1 MDGIFKRIALI
12 FKIFI
17 LIAVAVIMKIV
28 YVQFINPTEVSA
40 SDIAYREEVIEATR
54 GDILSSDGRPLAT
67 SVPYYE
73 IRMDCLAPNKD
84 TFEKY
89 VDALSRE
96 LSEFFGNKSAARYK
110 SQLLKAR
117 RDTLRYERI
126 GNRLVDYSELEQI
139 KQFPILR
146 LGANRGGLIVNQKNR
161 RNNPY
166 GRLAYRTIGFINTQ
180 GVGVGIEGTCDY
192 YLKGTPG
199 RQIVQ
204 RVLGGEWIPVNG
216 AESVEPKDGY
226 DIQTTLDIEIQ
237 EVAEN
242 ALRKQLLKDAD
253 IEGATALVMEV
264 ETGAVR
270 AIVNMKKDGR
280 GGFDESYNYAIG
292 SASEPGSV
300 FKLVSLVCMLE
311 DGYVTLD
318 TPVNTENGMWRH
330 AGHVY
335 TDTHP
340 IGTVTVAK
348 ALEQSS
354 NVAFA
359 KLIYEHYADNESAF
373 VDRIQNM
380 KVGERFNLDIQG
392 EARAVIYSPE
402 DKMWS
407 NSTITS
413 MAIGYAVLVTPLHLL
428 TFYNAIAN
436 DGKMMKPYFIDSY
449 RLNGETVKK
458 FKPVEV
464 SGAICSKNTAR
475 TARAALRGV
484 VKNGTG
490 RGTNSPNFE
499 IAGKTGTSRI
509 SFGGKYGYQKNGYRR
524 YQASFAGFFP
534 ADDPKYSA
542 IVVLYSGQTKGNFY
556 GATWALP
563 AFREIAEY
571 IYSTSPEWKRELDG
585 SRAAAQDV
593 PSFSKGRADEQR
605 IILSELEIAGKKS
618 AMPAVARG
626 GGWVKITADSSLGL
640 VAEKYEIESDSLA
653 DVTGMGLKDALY
665 ILENQGFKVKF
676 NGYGRVAEQ
685 RPAPGSSI
693 KRGATVNLILDSDET
708 E

>member
-12 FKIFI
+12 FKFFI
-17 LIAVAVIMKIV
+17 LIALVVIVKIV
-28 YVQFINPTEVSA
+28 YVQFINPTETSA
-40 SDIAYREEVIEATR
+40 GDIAYREEVIEANR

-89 VDALSRE
+89 VDALSAK
-96 LSEFFGNKSAARYK
+96 LSAFFKNKSAAQYK
-110 SQLLKAR
+110 RQLLRAR
-117 RDTLRYERI
+117 RDTLRYELL
-126 GNRLVDYSELEQI
+126 GNRLVDYSDLEEI
-139 KQFPILR
+139 KGFPILR
-146 LGANRGGLIVNQKNR
+146 LGSNRGGLIVNQKNK

-166 GRLAYRTIGFINTQ
+166 GRLAYRTIGFINSL
-180 GVGVGIEGTCDY
+180 GIGVGIEGSCDY

-199 RQIVQ
+199 RQVVQ

-216 AESVEPKDGY
+216 AESIQPKDGY

-242 ALRKQLLKDAD
+242 AIRKQLLKNNS

-264 ETGAVR
+264 ESGAIR
-270 AIVNMKKDGR
+270 AIVNMKRDGK
-280 GGFDESYNYAIG
+280 GGFDESFNYAIG

-300 FKLVSLVCMLE
+300 FKLATLVSLLE

-318 TPVNTENGMWRH
+318 TPVNTDHGMWRH

-340 IGTVTVAK
+340 IGLVTVAK

-359 KLIYEHYADNESAF
+359 KLVYEHYGDNESGF
-373 VDRIQNM
+373 VNRIQNM
-380 KVGERFNLDIQG
+380 KVGERYNLDIQG

-402 DKMWS
+402 DAMWS

-413 MAIGYAVLVTPLHLL
+413 MAIGYAVMVTPLHLL

-436 DGKMMKPYFIDSY
+436 DGKMMKPYFIENY
-449 RLNGETVKK
+449 QLNGEIVKR
-458 FKPVEV
+458 FKPVEI

-490 RGTNSPNFE
+490 RGANTPNFE

-509 SFGGKYGYQKNGYRR
+509 SFGGKYGYEMDGYRR

-534 ADDPKYSA
+534 ADNPKYSA
-542 IVVLYSGQTKGNFY
+542 IVVLYSGKTKGNFY

-571 IYSTSPEWKRELDG
+571 IYSTSPEWNRVMDGKRESDNG
-585 SRAAAQDV
+585 V
-593 PSFSKGRADEQR
+593 PEFSIGKADEQR
-605 IILSELEIAGKKS
+605 AILAELDIRGKERI
-618 AMPAVARG
+618 MPLLAK
-626 GGWVKITADSSLGL
+626 GGWIEIDGDSAGISAHRYP
-640 VAEKYEIESDSLA
+640 VIEDSLA
-653 DVTGMGLKDALY
+653 NVVNMGLKDAVY
-665 ILENQGFKVKF
+665 ILENQGYHVKF
-676 NGYGRVAEQ
+676 SGYGKVVRQNPES
-685 RPAPGSSI
+685 GSMVKKGSI
-693 KRGATVNLILDSDET
+693 IELKLESNET

>member
-17 LIAVAVIMKIV
+17 IIAIAAIMKV
-28 YVQFINPTEVSA
+28 AYVQFINPTEVSA

-54 GDILSSDGRPLAT
+54 GDILSSDGRPLAM

-89 VDALSRE
+89 VDALSRK
-96 LSEFFGNKSAARYK
+96 LSEFFGNKSAAQYK

-139 KQFPILR
+139 RQFPILK

-180 GVGVGIEGTCDY
+180 GVGVGIE
-192 YLKGTPG
+192 
-199 RQIVQ
+199 
-204 RVLGGEWIPVNG
+204 LGGEWIPVNG
-216 AESVEPKDGY
+216 AESVPPKDGY

-242 ALRKQLLKDAD
+242 ALKKQLLKDAG

-264 ETGAVR
+264 ETGAIR

-407 NSTITS
+407 SSTITS

-436 DGKMMKPYFIDSY
+436 DGRMMKPYFIENY
-449 RLNGETVKK
+449 RQNGETVKK

-490 RGTNSPNFE
+490 RGTDSPNFE

-509 SFGGKYGYQKNGYRR
+509 SFGGKYGYEKNGYRR

-534 ADDPKYSA
+534 ANDPKYSA
-542 IVVLYSGQTKGNFY
+542 IVVLYSGETKGNFY

-585 SRAAAQDV
+585 SMAVAQDA
-593 PSFSKGRADEQR
+593 PSFSTGRADEQR
-605 IILSELEIAGKKS
+605 TVLSELEIAGKKS
-618 AMPAVARG
+618 AMASIAK
-626 GGWVKITADSSLGL
+626 GGWIKIKADSSHSL
-640 VAEKYEIESDSLA
+640 VAERYEIESDSLA

-685 RPAPGSSI
+685 KPAPGSSI
-693 KRGATVNLILDSDET
+693 KRGATVNLILENYET